1 MTKRPAQI
9 LQINSFRLDSRSK
22 MKKIDL
28 GQAVTILANFGVL
41 IGILLLVFE
50 LNQNRVVTEAQT
62 RSAITARIIELT
74 EMITQS
80 AVGMTIYEKR
90 LNKEPLTVK
99 ETYWQRGASRA
110 VFRHW
115 ENVYFQYLA
124 GLFSEDELNTYRVFW
139 RNVTRCRTWEQDFW
153 ANNKMQFNPKFREEM
168 DSILGQ
174 SGECRSLTL

>member
-1 MTKRPAQI
+1 
-9 LQINSFRLDSRSK
+9 

-28 GQAVTILANFGVL
+28 GQAITIFANFGVL

-62 RSAITARIIELT
+62 RSAITASIIDLT

-80 AVGMTIYEKR
+80 PMGMTIYEKR

-99 ETYWQRGASRA
+99 ERHWQRGASRA

-115 ENVYFQYLA
+115 ENVHFQYRA
-124 GLFSEDELNTYRVFW
+124 DLFSERELDTYRVYW
-139 RNVTRCRTWEQDFW
+139 RNVVRCQIWQQDFW
-153 ANNKMQFNPKFREEM
+153 ADTKMQFNPRFREEM
-168 DSILGQ
+168 DSILGE
-174 SGECRSLTL
+174 SGDCQPLDL